1 MELSR
6 MSCGQQGLMMAHD
19 RDRPSKHIA
28 RLIKEAEPRRRRGT
42 VITGIDKAIKALPLQ
57 PRWESSIEQAIDFGR
72 RTLQVACEDARTY
85 KDYDP
90 GRELA
95 YWIRT
100 TELARKAHE
109 ALDRLISH
117 IGPGMTLLDIL
128 VPSARFPGKSG
139 TIQIR
144 IGYAPRSKDENEK
157 ELATLLE
164 ARRALVQL
172 SAHAEK
178 RRKGRAQV
186 RKHEGNLEK
195 RAFVYILA
203 EGYIFLTGE
212 RPGKGRYLENNPF
225 LRFVKAAA
233 DDAGKFKGKKDQDFF
248 SALKS
253 TLKTLDGY
261 ERSLAGTKNNQS
273 ISGIIAHGPGWA

>member
-1 MELSR
+1 M
-6 MSCGQQGLMMAHD
+6 QKQ
-19 RDRPSKHIA
+19 
-28 RLIKEAEPRRRRGT
+28 T
-42 VITGIDKAIKALPLQ
+42 ITKTKGSLAIDKEIESLPLQ
-57 PRWESSIEQAIDFGR
+57 TRWTSEQALVFGR

-90 GRELA
+90 GKELA
-95 YWIRT
+95 YWTRT
-100 TELARKAHE
+100 TELARKAHDV
-109 ALDRLISH
+109 LDKLISH
-117 IGPGMTLLDIL
+117 IGPGMPLLDLL
-128 VPSARFPGKSG
+128 VPSARFPSKSG

-144 IGYAPRSKDENEK
+144 IGYAPRSKDEAEK

-195 RAFVYILA
+195 RAFVYRLA
-203 EGYIFLTGE
+203 EGYIFLTGKP
-212 RPGKGRYLENNPF
+212 PGRGRYPECNPF
-225 LRFVKAAA
+225 LRFVNAAA
-233 DDAGKFKGKKDQDFF
+233 DDSGKFKDENDQDFF

-253 TLKTLDGY
+253 ARKTLDGL
-261 ERSLAGTKNNQS
+261 ERSLAGTKNHQS
-273 ISGIIAHGPGWA
+273 ISGIIAHGPVWA